1 MHMPNGTDIG
11 RDGGYTIVGLGP
23 ILKILRGARNLKLRH
38 WKKVNFLGGY
48 PWGGGGGGW
57 LCDIFLTELN
67 PGYEVGEYELSRCV
81 G

>member
-1 MHMPNGTDIG
+1 MDIG

-23 ILKILRGARNLKLRH
+23 ILKIQRKGGA
-38 WKKVNFLGGY
+38 KVSPLEKSQFFWGY
-48 PWGGGGGGW
+48 PSGEGGGGW
-57 LCDIFLTELN
+57 LCDIFLIELN